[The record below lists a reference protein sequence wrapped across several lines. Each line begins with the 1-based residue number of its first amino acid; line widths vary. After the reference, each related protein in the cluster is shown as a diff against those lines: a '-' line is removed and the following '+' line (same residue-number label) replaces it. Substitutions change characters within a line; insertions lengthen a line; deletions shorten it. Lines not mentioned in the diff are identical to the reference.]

1 MSLVLSELC
10 RDTTLMKVNQNQPN
24 VRHLTLQASEKERYS
39 IEELLSDLSTCQA
52 RQVYVIA
59 DQSYSGVI
67 VRAIRRSK
75 HHHNVA
81 VFASSKD
88 HEYSFGNEFSQLLTS
103 FNHTHGCM
111 QDIHKASI
119 VTLHI

>member
-1 MSLVLSELC
+1 M
-10 RDTTLMKVNQNQPN
+10 
-24 VRHLTLQASEKERYS
+24 LQASEKERYS
-39 IEELLSDLSTCQA
+39 VEELLSDLSTCQA

-88 HEYSFGNEFSQLLTS
+88 HEYSFGNEFSQLWT
-103 FNHTHGCM
+103 FYNHTQGCM
-111 QDIHKASI
+111 QDIHKASFTI
-119 VTLHI
+119 YI